1 MLDTYDHI
9 TLMCRL
15 KAAQRRNKELESG
28 ERYIQLEEL
37 HQKEYNVYEH
47 KIEKLKKEL
56 ADAHKETIRV
66 RNYWFQVLEDMLRE
80 FEKAQ
85 KRSAQE
91 LRKMEIRALNAEKQR
106 EDALDKAAVFR
117 HQFYEAASRLEE
129 EQGKNLKLRAQIN
142 RDYENSSIPSSKAV
156 RRKKITNNREKTGR
170 RPGGQ
175 PGHKGHCRK
184 RQEPTQPVILL
195 PPPEEVLEDCAFKK
209 TARTIVKQMVSI
221 RMVLNVTEYHAD
233 VYYNSHTGERA
244 HAAFP
249 DGVID
254 DVNYDGSIRAF
265 LFLLNNDCCTS
276 IDKSRAFLSDLTG
289 GKLNISKG
297 MISRLNREFAL
308 KTEPERRSAYADM
321 LLSPVMHTDCTNA
334 RENGK
339 SCQVYVC
346 ATPDGK
352 ALYFAREKKGH
363 EGVKG
368 TVAEDYQGILVHDH
382 DITFYNYGADH
393 QECLAHVLRYLKD
406 SMDNEPDRTWN
417 KEMRSLVQ
425 EMIHFRNEC
434 QPFQEPDPVKVSEF
448 EKRYREILE
457 IARAEYGNVPA
468 NNYYRDGYNL
478 FLRMEKYMQNHLLFL
493 HDSRIPATNNEAERL
508 LRNYKRKQAQA
519 VTFRSFESIDYL
531 CQCMSMLVL
540 VRLEEPA
547 NIFDRV
553 SRIFG

>member
-1 MLDTYDHI
+1 MPDTYDHI

-37 HQKEYNVYEH
+37 YQKEYNVYEH

-66 RNYWFQVLEDMLRE
+66 RNYWFQILEDMLRE

-195 PPPEEVLEDCAFKK
+195 PPPEEALEDCAFKK

-368 TVAEDYQGILVHDH
+368 TVTEDYQGILVHDH

-393 QECLAHVLRYLKD
+393 QECLAHVLRYLKA
-406 SMDNEPDRTWN
+406 SIENEPDRT
-417 KEMRSLVQ
+417 
-425 EMIHFRNEC
+425 
-434 QPFQEPDPVKVSEF
+434 
-448 EKRYREILE
+448 
-457 IARAEYGNVPA
+457 
-468 NNYYRDGYNL
+468 
-478 FLRMEKYMQNHLLFL
+478 
-493 HDSRIPATNNEAERL
+493 
-508 LRNYKRKQAQA
+508 
-519 VTFRSFESIDYL
+519 
-531 CQCMSMLVL
+531 
-540 VRLEEPA
+540 
-547 NIFDRV
+547 
-553 SRIFG
+553 